1 VRVLPDGVVE
11 YVDQHPPGRD
21 VIAYCS
27 SPGDATSVRV
37 AQQLREH
44 GINAAVLTGGI
55 EGWRKHY
62 LVEPVAVAG

>member
-1 VRVLPDGVVE
+1 
-11 YVDQHPPGRD
+11 
-21 VIAYCS
+21 
-27 SPGDATSVRV
+27 V